1 MREQVKEF
9 VAMRRQHPA
18 VDSAIYNLGC
28 RGLYR
33 ILAFGAEGFGRVMA
47 LPVFALNIHRIGLS
61 QMLSSAFAKE

>member
-1 MREQVKEF
+1 
-9 VAMRRQHPA
+9 MRRQHPA